1 MAKKVFL
8 QIINILSVVIIAIA
22 LFVLLSVVLTRRGE
36 TPNVLG
42 FSAFRVVS
50 GSMRP
55 ELQEDDLIV
64 IKRVAPDKIAV
75 GDIISFY
82 SPDPELR
89 GAVNTHRV
97 TAVAE
102 EGGGQ
107 YVFTTKGD
115 ANVIEDK
122 YSVRGDEVLGKVV
135 LVSALLGKL
144 SRLAANPLV
153 FIPLILVPLLA
164 ILLTNLVRTVR
175 LAKEA
180 AQEEERRELA
190 ALAER
195 MKKQRESGEQKAE

>member
-8 QIINILSVVIIAIA
+8 QIINILSVGIIALA
-22 LFVLLSVVLTRRGE
+22 LFVLLSVVLTRRGD

-64 IKRVAPDKIAV
+64 IKRVAPDKIEV

-97 TAVAE
+97 TAVTE
-102 EGGGQ
+102 EGGQ

-122 YSVRGDEVLGKVV
+122 YGVRGDEVLGKVV

-195 MKKQRESGEQKAE
+195 MKKQRESGEQKVE

>member
-8 QIINILSVVIIAIA
+8 QIINILSVVIIALA
-22 LFVLLSVVLTRRGE
+22 LFVLLSVVLTRRGD

-97 TAVAE
+97 TAVE
-102 EGGGQ
+102 EEGGQ

-122 YSVRGDEVLGKVV
+122 YGVRGDEVLGKVV

>member
-8 QIINILSVVIIAIA
+8 QIINILSVVIIALA
-22 LFVLLSVVLTRRGE
+22 LFVLLSVVLTRRGD

-102 EGGGQ
+102 EGGQ

-115 ANVIEDK
+115 ANMIEDK
-122 YSVRGDEVLGKVV
+122 YGVRGDEVLGKVV

-180 AQEEERRELA
+180 AQEEEQRELA

-195 MKKQRESGEQKAE
+195 MEKQRESGEQKAE

>member
-1 MAKKVFL
+1 M
-8 QIINILSVVIIAIA
+8 VIIALA
-22 LFVLLSVVLTRRGE
+22 LFVLLSVVLTRRGD

-64 IKRVAPDKIAV
+64 IKRVALDKIEV

-97 TAVAE
+97 TAVAAE
-102 EGGGQ
+102 GGQ

-122 YSVRGDEVLGKVV
+122 YGVRGDEVLGKVV

>member
-8 QIINILSVVIIAIA
+8 QIINILSVVIIALA
-22 LFVLLSVVLTRRGE
+22 LFVLLSVVLTRRGD

-64 IKRVAPDKIAV
+64 IKRVAPDKIEV

-102 EGGGQ
+102 EGGQ

-115 ANVIEDK
+115 ANMIEDK
-122 YSVRGDEVLGKVV
+122 YGVRGDEVLGKVV

-180 AQEEERRELA
+180 AQEEEQRELA

-195 MKKQRESGEQKAE
+195 MEKQRESGEQKAE

>member
-8 QIINILSVVIIAIA
+8 QIINILSVVIIALA
-22 LFVLLSVVLTRRGE
+22 LFVLLSVVLTRRGD

-64 IKRVAPDKIAV
+64 IKRVAPDKIEV

-97 TAVAE
+97 TAVAVE
-102 EGGGQ
+102 GGQ

-122 YSVRGDEVLGKVV
+122 YGVRGDEVLGKVV

>member
-1 MAKKVFL
+1 MKR
-8 QIINILSVVIIAIA
+8 NWILTLVNSIAIVLIA
-22 LFVLLSVVLTRRGE
+22 ASLFVLLAVVLTPSGQVPQVMGYSMLR
-36 TPNVLG
+36 VLT
-42 FSAFRVVS
+42 
-50 GSMRP
+50 GSMEP
-55 ELQEDDLIV
+55 EIPEQSMLLVRQTDPETLE
-64 IKRVAPDKIAV
+64 V

-82 SPDPELR
+82 SSDPELR

-102 EGGGQ
+102 EGGQ

-122 YSVRGDEVLGKVV
+122 YGVRGDEVLGKVV

>member
-8 QIINILSVVIIAIA
+8 QIINILSVVIIALA
-22 LFVLLSVVLTRRGE
+22 LFVLLSVVLTRRGD

-64 IKRVAPDKIAV
+64 IKRVAPDKIEV

-97 TAVAE
+97 TAVTE
-102 EGGGQ
+102 EGGQ

-122 YSVRGDEVLGKVV
+122 YGVRGDEVLGKVV

-180 AQEEERRELA
+180 AQEERRELA

>member
-1 MAKKVFL
+1 M
-8 QIINILSVVIIAIA
+8 VIIALA
-22 LFVLLSVVLTRRGE
+22 LFVLLSVVLTRRGD

-97 TAVAE
+97 TAVTE
-102 EGGGQ
+102 EGGQ

-122 YSVRGDEVLGKVV
+122 YGVRGDEVLGKVV
-135 LVSALLGKL
+135 LVSTLLGKL

>member
-8 QIINILSVVIIAIA
+8 QIINILSVVIIALA
-22 LFVLLSVVLTRRGE
+22 LFVLLSVVLTRRGD

-55 ELQEDDLIV
+55 ELQDDLIV

-102 EGGGQ
+102 EGGQ

-122 YSVRGDEVLGKVV
+122 YGVRGDEVLGKVV

>member
-8 QIINILSVVIIAIA
+8 QIINILSVVIIALA
-22 LFVLLSVVLTRRGE
+22 LFVLLSVVLTRRGD

-64 IKRVAPDKIAV
+64 IKRVAPDKIEV

-97 TAVAE
+97 MAVAE
-102 EGGGQ
+102 EGGQ

-122 YSVRGDEVLGKVV
+122 YGVRGDEVLGKVV

>member
-8 QIINILSVVIIAIA
+8 QIINILSVVIIALA
-22 LFVLLSVVLTRRGE
+22 LFVLLSVVLTRRGD

-97 TAVAE
+97 TAVTE
-102 EGGGQ
+102 EGGQ

-122 YSVRGDEVLGKVV
+122 YGVRGDEVLGKVV
-135 LVSALLGKL
+135 LVSTLLGKL

>member
-8 QIINILSVVIIAIA
+8 QIINILSVVIIALA
-22 LFVLLSVVLTRRGE
+22 LFVLLSVVLTRRGD

-64 IKRVAPDKIAV
+64 IKRVAPDKIEV

-97 TAVAE
+97 TAVTE
-102 EGGGQ
+102 EGGQ

-122 YSVRGDEVLGKVV
+122 YGVRGDEVLGKVV

>member
-8 QIINILSVVIIAIA
+8 QIINILSVVIIALA
-22 LFVLLSVVLTRRGE
+22 LFVLLSVVLTRRGD

-64 IKRVAPDKIAV
+64 IKRVAPDKIEV

-97 TAVAE
+97 TEVAE
-102 EGGGQ
+102 EGGQ

-122 YSVRGDEVLGKVV
+122 YGVRGDEVLGKVV

>member
-8 QIINILSVVIIAIA
+8 QIINILSVVIIALA
-22 LFVLLSVVLTRRGE
+22 LFVLLSVVLTRRGD

-55 ELQEDDLIV
+55 KLQEDDLIV
-64 IKRVAPDKIAV
+64 IKRVAPDKIEV

-102 EGGGQ
+102 EGGQ

-122 YSVRGDEVLGKVV
+122 YGVRGDEVLGKVV
-135 LVSALLGKL
+135 LVSTLLGKL

>member
-8 QIINILSVVIIAIA
+8 QIINILSVVIIALA
-22 LFVLLSVVLTRRGE
+22 LFVLLSVVLTRRGD

-64 IKRVAPDKIAV
+64 IKRVAPDKIEV

-102 EGGGQ
+102 EGGQ

-122 YSVRGDEVLGKVV
+122 YGVRGDEVLGKVV

-180 AQEEERRELA
+180 AQEEEQRELA

-195 MKKQRESGEQKAE
+195 MEKQRESGEQKAE

>member
-8 QIINILSVVIIAIA
+8 QIINILSVVIIALA
-22 LFVLLSVVLTRRGE
+22 LFVLLRVVLTRRGD

-64 IKRVAPDKIAV
+64 IKRVAPDKIEV

-102 EGGGQ
+102 ERGQ

-122 YSVRGDEVLGKVV
+122 YGVRGDEVLGKVV
-135 LVSALLGKL
+135 LVSTLLGKL

-195 MKKQRESGEQKAE
+195 RKKQRESGEQKAE

>member
-8 QIINILSVVIIAIA
+8 QIINILSVVIIALA
-22 LFVLLSVVLTRRGE
+22 LFVLLSVVLTRRGD

-64 IKRVAPDKIAV
+64 IKRVAPDKIEV

-97 TAVAE
+97 TAVTE
-102 EGGGQ
+102 EGGQ

-122 YSVRGDEVLGKVV
+122 YGVRGDEVLGKVV

-180 AQEEERRELA
+180 AQEEERRELM

>member
-1 MAKKVFL
+1 
-8 QIINILSVVIIAIA
+8 
-22 LFVLLSVVLTRRGE
+22 
-36 TPNVLG
+36 
-42 FSAFRVVS
+42 
-50 GSMRP
+50 MRP

-64 IKRVAPDKIAV
+64 IKRVAPDKIEV

-102 EGGGQ
+102 EGGQ

-122 YSVRGDEVLGKVV
+122 YGVRGDEVLGKVV

>member
-8 QIINILSVVIIAIA
+8 QIINILSVVIIALA
-22 LFVLLSVVLTRRGE
+22 LFVLLSVVLTRRGD

-64 IKRVAPDKIAV
+64 IKRVAPDKIEV

-97 TAVAE
+97 TAVAVE
-102 EGGGQ
+102 GGQ

-122 YSVRGDEVLGKVV
+122 YGVRGDEVLGKVV
-135 LVSALLGKL
+135 L
-144 SRLAANPLV
+144 
-153 FIPLILVPLLA
+153 PLIGTLFREVNPIPVKAAMGLIGWDCGGCRLPLCGPSDETVA
-164 ILLTNLVRTVR
+164 ILEDLL
-175 LAKEA
+175 
-180 AQEEERRELA
+180 
-190 ALAER
+190 
-195 MKKQRESGEQKAE
+195 

>member
-8 QIINILSVVIIAIA
+8 QIINILSVVIIALA
-22 LFVLLSVVLTRRGE
+22 LFVLLSVVLTRRGD

-102 EGGGQ
+102 EGGQ

-115 ANVIEDK
+115 ANMIEDK
-122 YSVRGDEVLGKVV
+122 YGVRGDEVLGKVV
-135 LVSALLGKL
+135 LVSVLLGKL

-153 FIPLILVPLLA
+153 FVPLILVPLLA

>member
-8 QIINILSVVIIAIA
+8 QIINILSVGIIALA
-22 LFVLLSVVLTRRGE
+22 LFVLLSVVLTRRGD

-102 EGGGQ
+102 EGGDS
-107 YVFTTKGD
+107 TSLPPRAT
-115 ANVIEDK
+115 
-122 YSVRGDEVLGKVV
+122 
-135 LVSALLGKL
+135 
-144 SRLAANPLV
+144 P
-153 FIPLILVPLLA
+153 
-164 ILLTNLVRTVR
+164 T
-175 LAKEA
+175 
-180 AQEEERRELA
+180 
-190 ALAER
+190 
-195 MKKQRESGEQKAE
+195 

>member
-1 MAKKVFL
+1 M
-8 QIINILSVVIIAIA
+8 VIIALA
-22 LFVLLSVVLTRRGE
+22 LFVLLSVVLTRRGD

-64 IKRVAPDKIAV
+64 IKRVAPDKIEV

-97 TAVAE
+97 TAVTE
-102 EGGGQ
+102 EGGQ

-122 YSVRGDEVLGKVV
+122 YGVRGDEVLGKVV

-180 AQEEERRELA
+180 AQEERRELA

>member
-8 QIINILSVVIIAIA
+8 QIINILSVVIIALA
-22 LFVLLSVVLTRRGE
+22 LFVLLSVVLTRRGD

-102 EGGGQ
+102 EGGQ

-122 YSVRGDEVLGKVV
+122 YGVRGDEVLGKVV
-135 LVSALLGKL
+135 LPLIGTLVRTFLFALIVALLML
-144 SRLAANPLV
+144 LQADLTAWTIIL
-153 FIPLILVPLLA
+153 PLILGVL
-164 ILLTNLVRTVR
+164 IL
-175 LAKEA
+175 
-180 AQEEERRELA
+180 
-190 ALAER
+190 
-195 MKKQRESGEQKAE
+195 SGLSDCAFGC

>member
-8 QIINILSVVIIAIA
+8 QIINILSVVIIALA
-22 LFVLLSVVLTRRGE
+22 LFVLLSVVLTRRGD

-64 IKRVAPDKIAV
+64 IKRVAPDKIEV

-97 TAVAE
+97 TAVTE
-102 EGGGQ
+102 EGGQ

-122 YSVRGDEVLGKVV
+122 YGVRVDEMLGKVV

>member
-8 QIINILSVVIIAIA
+8 QIINILSVVIIALA
-22 LFVLLSVVLTRRGE
+22 LFVLLSVVLTRRGD

-64 IKRVAPDKIAV
+64 IKRVAPDKIEV

-97 TAVAE
+97 AAVAE
-102 EGGGQ
+102 EGGQ

-115 ANVIEDK
+115 ANMIEDK
-122 YSVRGDEVLGKVV
+122 YGVRGDEVLGKVV

>member
-8 QIINILSVVIIAIA
+8 QIINILSVVIIALA
-22 LFVLLSVVLTRRGE
+22 LFVLLSVVLTRRGD
-36 TPNVLG
+36 TPNVLR

-64 IKRVAPDKIAV
+64 IKRVAPDKIEV

-102 EGGGQ
+102 EGGQ

-122 YSVRGDEVLGKVV
+122 YGVRGDEVLGKVV
-135 LVSALLGKL
+135 LVSTLLGKL

-153 FIPLILVPLLA
+153 FIPLILAPLLA

>member
-8 QIINILSVVIIAIA
+8 QIINILSVGIIALA
-22 LFVLLSVVLTRRGE
+22 LFVLLSVVLTRRGD

-64 IKRVAPDKIAV
+64 IKRVAPDKIEV

-102 EGGGQ
+102 EGGQ

-122 YSVRGDEVLGKVV
+122 YGVRGDEV
-135 LVSALLGKL
+135 LGKL

-153 FIPLILVPLLA
+153 FRPLILVPLLA

>member
-8 QIINILSVVIIAIA
+8 QIINILSVVIIALA
-22 LFVLLSVVLTRRGE
+22 LFVLLSVVLTRRGD

-55 ELQEDDLIV
+55 ELQDDNLIV
-64 IKRVAPDKIAV
+64 IKRVAPDKIEV

-102 EGGGQ
+102 EGGQ

-115 ANVIEDK
+115 ANMIEDK
-122 YSVRGDEVLGKVV
+122 YGVRGDEVLGKVV

-180 AQEEERRELA
+180 AQEEEQRELA

-195 MKKQRESGEQKAE
+195 MEKQRESGEQKAE

>member
-1 MAKKVFL
+1 M
-8 QIINILSVVIIAIA
+8 VIIALA
-22 LFVLLSVVLTRRGE
+22 LFVLLSVVLTRRGD

-102 EGGGQ
+102 EGGQ

-122 YSVRGDEVLGKVV
+122 YGVRGDEVLGKVV

-180 AQEEERRELA
+180 AQEEERRELE

>member
-8 QIINILSVVIIAIA
+8 QIINILSVVIIALA
-22 LFVLLSVVLTRRGE
+22 LFVLLSVVLTRRGD

-97 TAVAE
+97 TAVTE
-102 EGGGQ
+102 EGGQ

-122 YSVRGDEVLGKVV
+122 YGVRGDEVLGKVV

-195 MKKQRESGEQKAE
+195 MKRQRESGEQKAE